1 MARTGRQ
8 VAGLWGGETNSETVV
23 IIQVEE
29 DDDLFKT
36 KMLVSTGKWMI
47 EGKFQKESGP
57 SWILWIRLR

>member
-29 DDDLFKT
+29 DDLFKT

-57 SWILWIRLR
+57 SQIRWIRLR

>member
-57 SWILWIRLR
+57 SRIRWIRLR

>member
-29 DDDLFKT
+29 DDLFKT
-36 KMLVSTGKWMI
+36 KMLVSTGK
-47 EGKFQKESGP
+47 
-57 SWILWIRLR
+57 

>member
-36 KMLVSTGKWMI
+36 KMLVSTGK
-47 EGKFQKESGP
+47 
-57 SWILWIRLR
+57 